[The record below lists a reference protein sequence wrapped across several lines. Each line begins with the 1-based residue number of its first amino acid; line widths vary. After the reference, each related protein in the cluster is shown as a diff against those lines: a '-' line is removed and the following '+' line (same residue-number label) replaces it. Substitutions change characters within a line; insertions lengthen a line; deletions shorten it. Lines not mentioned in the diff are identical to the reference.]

1 MIYRV
6 DQWVIY
12 RPFSEDQSEFLNRI
26 EYRAVIL
33 HVYEKEEY
41 YDYKIYVEG
50 KNKIKKVH
58 QRHLFPDPASTY

>member
-1 MIYRV
+1 MIMGLLELLLALLKQTV
-6 DQWVIY
+6 
-12 RPFSEDQSEFLNRI
+12 RPEFLNRI